1 MIKTEEYNG
10 RQYVASIDEKSGY
23 RLKELILNKSNI
35 KYTGTNPETHVS
47 EILIYRIS
55 IVDDEFVVEYNS
67 MNHVSLDKMMICIK
81 RYELLDATLNELLQ

>member
-1 MIKTEEYNG
+1 MIKTEKYNG
-10 RQYVASIDEKSGY
+10 QLIVTSIDEKSGY

-47 EILIYRIS
+47 EILIFKIF
-55 IVDDEFVVEYNS
+55 IVDDDFLIEYNS
-67 MNHVSLDKMMICIK
+67 MNHVLLDKMFISIK